1 MVKKSRL
8 QISASWYRL
17 VRIWILLVNSMQLI
31 ITMLSK
37 EEALTLGRELG
48 INDYIAQ
55 MNLFRVLLNHP
66 KIAKELNST
75 IIALVSSENASDE
88 KLLTDRQRE
97 LIIMRTAWLVHCEYE
112 WSQHWLA
119 SLFFGLAENEL
130 AAIRDWQQASCFDEA
145 ERALLSATDGVLSNG
160 KIPADT
166 LAQIRQYFPGD
177 KALIE
182 IVTCI
187 GNWHMFGLLL
197 NALEIPLDEGM
208 VSWPP
213 DGRAPSNL
221 INEEK

>member
-17 VRIWILLVNSMQLI
+17 VRIWILLVNSMQPI

-88 KLLTDRQRE
+88 KL
-97 LIIMRTAWLVHCEYE
+97 
-112 WSQHWLA
+112 
-119 SLFFGLAENEL
+119 
-130 AAIRDWQQASCFDEA
+130 
-145 ERALLSATDGVLSNG
+145 
-160 KIPADT
+160 
-166 LAQIRQYFPGD
+166 
-177 KALIE
+177 
-182 IVTCI
+182 
-187 GNWHMFGLLL
+187 
-197 NALEIPLDEGM
+197 
-208 VSWPP
+208 
-213 DGRAPSNL
+213 
-221 INEEK
+221 